1 MPKKKPL
8 TPKQFG
14 SKTKKYLA
22 TRKPLKGKQAGK
34 TAKAR
39 TAYYTKGSKLMKD
52 VSSTLQQIA
61 AKHPDPKAK
70 KKAKTA
76 IRKLD
81 EAKTAFGSASMCQ
94 GVVFNS
100 DDI

>member
-1 MPKKKPL
+1 MPSKKPL
-8 TPKQFG
+8 SPKQFN

-22 TRKPLKGKQAGK
+22 TRKPLKGKEAGK

-52 VSSTLQQIA
+52 VGATLQQIA
-61 AKHPDPKAK
+61 AKHPDPKAR
-70 KKAKTA
+70 KKAKLA

-81 EAKTAFGSASMCQ
+81 DAKTAFGSASMCQ
-94 GVVFNS
+94 SVVFNT
-100 DDI
+100 DDT

>member
-1 MPKKKPL
+1 MPSKKPL
-8 TPKQFG
+8 SPKQFS

-22 TRKPLKGKQAGK
+22 TRKPLKGKQAAK

-52 VSSTLQQIA
+52 VGTTLAQIA
-61 AKHPDPKAK
+61 AKHPDPKART
-70 KKAKTA
+70 KAKLA

-81 EAKTAFGSASMCQ
+81 DAKTAFGSASMCQ
-94 GVVFNS
+94 SVIFDGNEG
-100 DDI
+100 

>member
-1 MPKKKPL
+1 MPSKKPL
-8 TPKQFG
+8 SPKQFS

-22 TRKPLKGKQAGK
+22 TRKPLKGKQATK

-52 VSSTLQQIA
+52 VSATLKQIA
-61 AKHPDPKAK
+61 AKHPDPKSRT
-70 KKAKTA
+70 KAKLA

-81 EAKTAFGSASMCQ
+81 DAKTAFGSASMCQ
-94 GVVFNS
+94 GTIFNA
-100 DDI
+100 DDT